1 MDNAKQI
8 ANQKTPF
15 NPQFDPMKQ
24 PKIAYMVRLHQMA
37 ILTERLENFYRDD
50 NVRMES
56 IKQARSLL
64 KEGRTD
70 EASPVL
76 QVDRLVTEATNIRL
90 RRRRKDQETLERDL
104 QGGSSIC

>member
-1 MDNAKQI
+1 
-8 ANQKTPF
+8 
-15 NPQFDPMKQ
+15 MKQ

-37 ILTERLENFYRDD
+37 IMTERLENFYRDD
-50 NVRMES
+50 NVRIES

-76 QVDRLVTEATNIRL
+76 QVDLLVTEATNIRL
-90 RRRRKDQETLERDL
+90 RRRRKD
-104 QGGSSIC
+104 